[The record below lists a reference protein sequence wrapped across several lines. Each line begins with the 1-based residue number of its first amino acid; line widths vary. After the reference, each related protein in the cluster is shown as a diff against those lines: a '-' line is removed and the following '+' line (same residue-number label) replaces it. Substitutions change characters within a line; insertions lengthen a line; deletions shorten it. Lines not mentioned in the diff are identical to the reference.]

1 MRVVHSE
8 LPGRCPGI
16 RGHNT
21 YFLRPRRAGRK
32 KISIVSPEKHM
43 GVSLT
48 TNVLF
53 GKNKDDSNRLLRVA
67 RILANGVVNIL

>member
-1 MRVVHSE
+1 
-8 LPGRCPGI
+8 
-16 RGHNT
+16 
-21 YFLRPRRAGRK
+21 
-32 KISIVSPEKHM
+32 M